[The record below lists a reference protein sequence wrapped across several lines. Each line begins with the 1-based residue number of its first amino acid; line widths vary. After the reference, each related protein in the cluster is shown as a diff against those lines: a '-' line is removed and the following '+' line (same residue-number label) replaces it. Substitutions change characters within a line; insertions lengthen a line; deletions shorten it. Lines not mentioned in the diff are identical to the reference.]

1 MILYDLRRLKNENIE
16 GANGLFF
23 AFPVFTQTYD
33 IDKLVAHMCKHNS
46 PFSAGTLK
54 GILTDATAC
63 IRELVL
69 QGIAVKIDNLAI
81 FSIGIKNKAG
91 AATEKEFNVTKNIE
105 GLRLR
110 ARGTGDFTSSS
121 LSLEGTLKKASS
133 LTGAYEIPDDDDPS
147 TPSGD
152 DKGGSSSGG
161 ENAGSGGSQGGS
173 TPTTPSGGGSDSTGD
188 GSQEFV

>member
-81 FSIGIKNKAG
+81 FSLGIKNKTG
-91 AATEKEFNVTKNIE
+91 ARSEEEFSVTKNIE
-105 GLRLR
+105 GVKLR
-110 ARGTGDFTSSS
+110 ARATGDLMSAS
-121 LSLEGTLKKASS
+121 LKLDATLKKATA
-133 LTGAYEIPDDDDPS
+133 LAGAA
-147 TPSGD
+147 
-152 DKGGSSSGG
+152 SSSDGDGG
-161 ENAGSGGSQGGS
+161 
-173 TPTTPSGGGSDSTGD
+173 TTPSGGGSSTPGGGDSSTDD
-188 GSQEFV
+188 GPGNVGL